1 MRRVLLRA
9 MRLVVPGATP
19 HCHTDIANALRRS
32 MLSDVPTTSVA
43 SVTFNCNE
51 SIMSDKQLAHRIG
64 SLVFKRGDTDD
75 FVIDVQ
81 APATSTLLV
90 TSESLRTSGG
100 VRPVTDSVPLVLL
113 GPGARLTATAKMQMG
128 TGRDHARFSP
138 VEVVQY
144 DASSTGHVELTVEPT
159 GAVAPEEI
167 VADAFA
173 SILEKVEACLRT
185 LQQGGGSEKST
196 VSM

>member
-1 MRRVLLRA
+1 
-9 MRLVVPGATP
+9 
-19 HCHTDIANALRRS
+19 

-43 SVTFNCNE
+43 SVTFDCNE

-64 SLVFKRGDTDD
+64 SLVFRRGDTDD

-90 TSESLRTSGG
+90 TSKSLQTSKG
-100 VRPVTDSVPLVLL
+100 VQPVTENVPLVLL
-113 GPGARLTATAKMQMG
+113 GPGARLAATAKMQMG

-144 DASSTGHVELTVEPT
+144 ELLPNEHVALTIEPT
-159 GAVAPEEI
+159 GAVAPGEI

-173 SILEKVEACLRT
+173 SILAKVEACLRT
-185 LQQGGGSEKST
+185 LEQGGSEKST
-196 VSM
+196 LSM